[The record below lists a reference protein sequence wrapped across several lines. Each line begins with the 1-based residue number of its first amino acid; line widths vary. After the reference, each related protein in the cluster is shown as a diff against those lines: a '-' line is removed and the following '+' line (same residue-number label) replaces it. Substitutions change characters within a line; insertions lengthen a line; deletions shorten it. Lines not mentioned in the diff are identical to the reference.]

1 MKINLYKYEILFV
14 ALVILFGLLLRGYNI
29 NFNDF
34 WSDEMVSFYLS
45 NPNLTFL
52 ETIKLIFNSNLTVSY
67 EIILKFFHKI
77 FGYNFEYSR
86 YLTLF
91 FSIVSIFYFYKLI
104 KNNKNYHSALLGI
117 ILLSINIY
125 HIRYSVELR
134 TYTLTFL
141 LTIILLNL
149 IFFQGKIRESKNFFN
164 YLLIFIVSLL
174 MLFSHAYSIIVII
187 SINFYILLL
196 WIIKKDFTKNNA
208 LLFLSTSISS
218 LLFILIYINNI
229 SHTPSWIPELKSSFF
244 TNYYFSS
251 FFGSRILG
259 LLHLIIL
266 LYLIINQFNKIL
278 EKFNIELFLI
288 IFLISTYIMPIIFS
302 LIFEP
307 ILIDRYIFF
316 VLIPILYLI
325 SSLTLNLK
333 SIYKK
338 YIFIFLLVTP
348 SFLNHFSESTFK
360 QFYTSIYP
368 SKPEVRKSL
377 EYIVKNEHLNY
388 SFVSVKNHPININIV
403 YENYLKKYSEKID
416 KNLIYFDYEKNS
428 KLPDNLWLIY
438 FTDITDER
446 FTKPIE
452 LKNYE
457 IKSDKMFNHLELYQL
472 KKKLTSK

>member
-1 MKINLYKYEILFV
+1 MKTNPHKYEFIFITL
-14 ALVILFGLLLRGYNI
+14 IISFGLMLRGFNI

-45 NPNLTFL
+45 NPNLEFL
-52 ETIKLIFNSNLTVSY
+52 DTINLVFASNLTVTF

-86 YLTLF
+86 YLTLLL
-91 FSIVSIFYFYKLI
+91 SIISIYYFYRLI
-104 KNNKNYHSALLGI
+104 KINKSYHSAILGI

-134 TYTLTFL
+134 SYMLTFL

-149 IFFQGKIRESKNFFN
+149 IFYQGKIREFKNFLN

-187 SINFYILLL
+187 SFNFYIFLI
-196 WIIKKDFTKNNA
+196 WVIKKNFTKNNT

-218 LLFILIYINNI
+218 ILFILLYINNI
-229 SHTPSWIPELKSSFF
+229 SHTPSWIPELKKSFF

-259 LLHLIIL
+259 LLHLLIL
-266 LYLIINQFNKIL
+266 SYLIFCQFNKVMK
-278 EKFNIELFLI
+278 KFDIELFLTI
-288 IFLISTYIMPIIFS
+288 LLLLTYVIPVTYS

-325 SSLTLNLK
+325 SSLTFDFKNT
-333 SIYKK
+333 YKK
-338 YIFIFLLVTP
+338 YIIIFLLVVP
-348 SFLNHFSESTFK
+348 SFLNHFSENTFK
-360 QFYTSIYP
+360 QFYTNIYP
-368 SKPEVRKSL
+368 SKPEVGKSL
-377 EYIVKNEHLNY
+377 TYITKNDNLNY
-388 SFVSVKNHPININIV
+388 SFVFVKDNPININFV
-403 YENYLKKYSEKID
+403 YENYLKKYSEKIN
-416 KNLIYFDYEKNS
+416 KNLLFFDYENNS
-428 KLPDNLWLIY
+428 KLPNNLWLIY
-438 FTDITDER
+438 ITDITEEK
-446 FTKPIE
+446 FSKPIE
-452 LKNYE
+452 LEDYK
-457 IKSDKMFNHLELYQL
+457 IGSVKKFNHLELYQL
-472 KKKLTSK
+472 KK